1 MAVTVTVNSK
11 TDKNTLL
18 QEATMQSK
26 MIANLSKWLK
36 ALLLLSSAGI
46 VLVWWGLSGETFSVP
61 VVAGGVVLILG
72 SILAILLVQKAIVN
86 GRRNVDRIMT
96 LASK

>member
-18 QEATMQSK
+18 QEASMQSK
-26 MIANLSKWLK
+26 MINNLGKWLK
-36 ALLLLSSAGI
+36 LLVLLSSVGI

-61 VVAGGVVLILG
+61 AVASGAVLILG

-86 GRRNVDRIMT
+86 GRRNVDRIMSF
-96 LASK
+96 ANK

>member
-36 ALLLLSSAGI
+36 ALLLLSSVGI
-46 VLVWWGLSGETFSVP
+46 VLVWWGLIGETFSVP